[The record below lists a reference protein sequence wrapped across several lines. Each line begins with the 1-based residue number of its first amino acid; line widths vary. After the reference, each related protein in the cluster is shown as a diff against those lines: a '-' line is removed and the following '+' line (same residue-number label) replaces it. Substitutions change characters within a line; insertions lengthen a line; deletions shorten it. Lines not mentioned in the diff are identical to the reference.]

1 MPEEKFSLI
10 IKRNMF
16 YSKYLFYSTY
26 FIVKPIT
33 WSKQLL
39 WQCTRAMAFFLTSL
53 FLEWFW
59 HEVRISD
66 NSHKSVSKTYRL
78 ENGIFV
84 NELMMVFFS
93 PCSHS
98 YTLNVLNEELPVS
111 WQKLLKINWSVKVLW
126 HNPSMGVA
134 CSRLWAIKPQW
145 LTMNFSTDNTDWS
158 NLVPRVIP

>member
-16 YSKYLFYSTY
+16 YSKYLLYSTY

-39 WQCTRAMAFFLTSL
+39 WQCTRVMAFFLISL

-66 NSHKSVSKTYRL
+66 KSHKSVSKTYWL
-78 ENGIFV
+78 ENLSLWWRFV
-84 NELMMVFFS
+84 LLVHLLILWMRSMKSFQF
-93 PCSHS
+93 HS
-98 YTLNVLNEELPVS
+98 KKVLT
-111 WQKLLKINWSVKVLW
+111 INWSVKTLW
-126 HNPSMGVA
+126 HSSSMGTA
-134 CSRLWAIKPQW
+134 CYGLWAIKPQW
-145 LTMNFSTDNTDWS
+145 LSLNFSTDNTDWR
-158 NLVPRVIP
+158 RVLSLCN

>member
-26 FIVKPIT
+26 FIVNPIT

-39 WQCTRAMAFFLTSL
+39 WQCTRVMAFFLTSL

-78 ENGIFV
+78 ENGIF
-84 NELMMVFFS
+84 ELMMVFF
-93 PCSHS
+93 PLVHILILWMCSMKSFQFHGK
-98 YTLNVLNEELPVS
+98 
-111 WQKLLKINWSVKVLW
+111 KLLKINWSVKVLW

-145 LTMNFSTDNTDWS
+145 LTLNFSMDNTDWS